1 MEGISIINRDVNFNP
16 NTVQRI
22 NSEKNL
28 FTGDKSL
35 WQTINDPFVKLRSS
49 DKSISSYSDLRE
61 STELVKKEKLAKKRI
76 LTKQEN
82 GGFVLMGSLTVMG
95 IVGIG
100 AIIFMVIKN
109 FVIR

>member
-1 MEGISIINRDVNFNP
+1 MEGVSIINRGLNLDPYTVHRIDSK
-16 NTVQRI
+16 NT
-22 NSEKNL
+22 L

-35 WQTINDPFVKLRSS
+35 EKAINDPFVKLRSS
-49 DKSISSYSDLRE
+49 GKRISNYSDLVE
-61 STELVKKEKLAKKRI
+61 FTELVRKEKIAKMRV

-109 FVIR
+109 LLIR